1 MPAMPTVSDIKTYL
15 GITGSQ
21 DDTLISSMLTDAI
34 GKAERD
40 TGRTFA
46 AASNTTTRYST
57 DGQSSIVIHDRP
69 YSDSSRV
76 VTWNGATMTEN
87 TNVWFLPD
95 RRDQRISATIQLRV
109 FDTSRA
115 DWYKADPAWYDKNLD
130 NPRFWQT
137 GGTPNDLVISG
148 IIGHPFPDDDVV
160 GAIRLL
166 TAWLYWN
173 AKSGASGVVQLPTG
187 ENLDLAAEPPR
198 YADFVKTWRIRTAV
212 SAP

>member
-1 MPAMPTVSDIKTYL
+1 MPTTSDIKTYL

-21 DDTLISSMLTDAI
+21 DDALIASCLNDAI

-46 AASNTTTRYST
+46 AASNTTTTYST
-57 DGQSSIVIHDRP
+57 DGQASLVIHDRP
-69 YSDSSRV
+69 YTDPSRTV
-76 VTWNGATMTEN
+76 RINGVSYTEG

-95 RRDQRISATIQLRV
+95 RRDQRITATIQLKYYQPGRV
-109 FDTSRA
+109 RDFNWFDGNH
-115 DWYKADPAWYDKNLD
+115 DDPRYM
-130 NPRFWQT
+130 T
-137 GGTPNDLVISG
+137 YGTPNDLVITG

-187 ENLDLAAEPPR
+187 ENLDLSETPGR
-198 YADFVKTWRIRTAV
+198 YTDFVQTWRIRTAV

>member
-1 MPAMPTVSDIKTYL
+1 MPTVTDLKTYL

-21 DDTLISSMLTDAI
+21 DDALITQCLSDAI

-46 AASNTTTRYST
+46 AASNVTTRYST
-57 DGQSSIVIHDRP
+57 DGQSSIVVHDRP
-69 YSDSSRV
+69 YSDPSRV
-76 VTWNGATMTEN
+76 VQLQGVTQTEA

-95 RRDQRISATIQLRV
+95 RRDQNISATVQLRHY
-109 FDTSRA
+109 DTTRA
-115 DWYKADPAWYDKNLD
+115 NWYKTDPFWFDKNLD
-130 NPRFWQT
+130 SPRWAN
-137 GGTPNDLVISG
+137 GAPNDLVITG

-166 TAWLYWN
+166 AAWLYWN

-187 ENLDLAAEPPR
+187 EQLDLSTSPPR
-198 YADFVKTWRIRTAV
+198 YQDFVNVWRIRTAV
-212 SAP
+212 AMP